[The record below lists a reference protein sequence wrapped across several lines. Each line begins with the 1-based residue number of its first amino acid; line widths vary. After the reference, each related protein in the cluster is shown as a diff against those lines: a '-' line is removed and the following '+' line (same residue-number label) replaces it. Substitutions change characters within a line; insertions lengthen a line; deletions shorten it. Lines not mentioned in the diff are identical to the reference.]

1 MLLPV
6 LVLVLLLRLLA
17 PAACLPTS
25 LPERERARER
35 VHVCAV
41 ALAADVKHAGGA
53 LAASVSVG
61 SDVTR
66 SSCSQSCYNEDALL
80 TALLTAVS
88 AADCSANAK

>member
-1 MLLPV
+1 M
-6 LVLVLLLRLLA
+6 
-17 PAACLPTS
+17 
-25 LPERERARER
+25 
-35 VHVCAV
+35 CAV

-88 AADCSANAK
+88 AAECSAKAKLKLINN